1 MFRLALLGM
10 VAASLAA
17 CASEEKLQAEWDGFV
32 AEHATCEVPEDCV
45 LVYPGCPLGCADAIQ
60 SDAAQEATELAAK
73 LVSRYERG
81 GRACDYK
88 CLAFTADCQAGTCVA
103 VEVDF

>member
-1 MFRLALLGM
+1 MRMLAIMFA
-10 VAASLAA
+10 VSALAA
-17 CASEEKLQAEWDGFV
+17 CASEEKLQEEWDGFV
-32 AEHATCEVPEDCV
+32 ADHATCEAPEDCV

-60 SDAAQEATELAAK
+60 SEATQEATELAAK

-81 GRACDYK
+81 GRACAYD